1 MSIAEVPV
9 TQTPPPVNGKAV
21 RALPDPY
28 DYDGEYLFEV
38 VNGVRVEK
46 PMGLIENMIAALLQ
60 ARLEPHCRA
69 NDLGWCVPETLF
81 ELPTSRNDRK
91 PDVAFV
97 SYQRWPQNR
106 PFPRV
111 NAWPVVPDLAV
122 EVVSPS
128 DQMFDVIEKVGEY
141 FTAGVR
147 EVWLILS
154 NVEQAF
160 VFAGVSQVR
169 VLTRADELT
178 SAAVPGF
185 RVPLA
190 DLFPATAPA
199 P

>member
-1 MSIAEVPV
+1 MNLSLEPLAALREPRTISDD
-9 TQTPPPVNGKAV
+9 TV
-21 RALPDPY
+21 RY
-28 DYDGEYLFEV
+28 EV
-38 VNGVRVEK
+38 VNGVRVNR
-46 PMGLIENMIAALLQ
+46 PRALLESLVAASLA
-60 ARLEPHCRA
+60 ARLGTHCDRHR
-69 NDLGWCVPETLF
+69 LGWCMSQTLF

-106 PFPRV
+106 PLPRV

-141 FTAGVR
+141 FTAGVQQ
-147 EVWLILS
+147 VWLILS
-154 NVEQAF
+154 NVEQVF
-160 VFAGVSQVR
+160 VFTGVAQVR

-178 SAAVPGF
+178 GDPLLPGF
-185 RVPLA
+185 RMPLA
-190 DLFPATAPA
+190 DLFPATTPA